1 MKTKSDLIKEYED
14 SYKSPPLLFTI
25 LMTLGVLTA
34 GALMIC
40 VIYGVCYLILNL
52 IH

>member
-1 MKTKSDLIKEYED
+1 MKTTDQLIQEYED
-14 SYKSPPLLFTI
+14 SYKSPPLVFTI
-25 LMTLGVLTA
+25 LMTLGVLVS